1 MQWICVHGRFQQRD
15 EFALKS
21 SDGRAPRL
29 YGLPKIH
36 KQGIPL
42 RPIVSFVELPIHNLS
57 KEIACI
63 SSHLVGRGERHIKNS
78 YDFVEFLN
86 TIKVVDNESMVSFD
100 VVSLFTKILVDLA
113 MEIARKRLESYPSE
127 DLPEITNWSVEEICT
142 GLRICLQATYLK
154 FRNKFFRQIH
164 GTAMGSPVSVV
175 VTNLVMEY
183 VEKRAIDSFGQQPR
197 VWKRFV
203 DNTFVILDEIAV
215 DKFFLI

>member
-1 MQWICVHGRFQQRD
+1 MTTSQWFLLMLCRCL
-15 EFALKS
+15 LKFWLIW
-21 SDGRAPRL
+21 PW
-29 YGLPKIH
+29 
-36 KQGIPL
+36 
-42 RPIVSFVELPIHNLS
+42 
-57 KEIACI
+57 
-63 SSHLVGRGERHIKNS
+63 KN
-78 YDFVEFLN
+78 
-86 TIKVVDNESMVSFD
+86 
-100 VVSLFTKILVDLA
+100 
-113 MEIARKRLESYPSE
+113 RLESYPSE

-183 VEKRAIDSFGQQPR
+183 VEKRAIHSFGQQPR

-203 DNTFVILDEIAV
+203 DDAFVILDEIAV